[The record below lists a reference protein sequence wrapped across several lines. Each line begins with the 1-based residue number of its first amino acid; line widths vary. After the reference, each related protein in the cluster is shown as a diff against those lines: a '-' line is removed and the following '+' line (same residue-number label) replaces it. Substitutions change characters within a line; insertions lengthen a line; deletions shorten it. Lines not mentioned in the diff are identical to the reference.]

1 MSGSGVSE
9 ERALARDVTAAA
21 RRERLEELKLLRRL
35 MRESGGGGGGA
46 NGELD
51 SQQHLPLLQVAS
63 TVTSLLVSH
72 LPSGVAVV
80 VCARIE

>member
-35 MRESGGGGGGA
+35 MREGGGGGGGA

-51 SQQHLPLLQVAS
+51 SQQHLQLLQVAS
-63 TVTSLLVSH
+63 TVTSLLVSR
-72 LPSGVAVV
+72 LSSGVAVV
-80 VCARIE
+80 ECARIE